1 MTLSR
6 LLPRICAAGAL
17 AMSLAGCSYLAKA
30 ILAPQ
35 KDISKFYLL
44 TPTAD
49 TAAATPASAPGSNSA
64 SDFTIGLGPIKLPP
78 YLDRPEIVTRAA
90 ANRLELSKEDRWG
103 ESVQN
108 GFTSAMERDLAAQV
122 GTESIIIF
130 PWYNTVHIDMQ
141 LQIDVYRFETDSQ
154 GIAHLSA
161 KWTLLDSTGKNILY
175 TVECTLTQQS
185 KPGDTTDSVAALS
198 RTIGDLSGQIANMIH
213 QLRSQ
218 QGTHPT

>member
-1 MTLSR
+1 M
-6 LLPRICAAGAL
+6 LPRICAAVAL

-49 TAAATPASAPGSNSA
+49 TAAATPASALGSNSN
-64 SDFTIGLGPIKLPP
+64 SDFTIGLGPIKIPP

-108 GFTSAMERDLAAQV
+108 GFTSAMERDLAAQA
-122 GTESIIIF
+122 GTENIIIF

-141 LQIDVYRFETDSQ
+141 VQIDVYRFETDSQ

>member
-1 MTLSR
+1 MTLTR
-6 LLPRICAAGAL
+6 MLPRICATVAL
-17 AMSLAGCSYLAKA
+17 AMSLAGCSYLARA

-49 TAAATPASAPGSNSA
+49 TAAATPVSAPGSNSN

-90 ANRLELSKEDRWG
+90 PNRLELSKEDRWG

-108 GFTSAMERDLAAQV
+108 GFTSAMERDLAAQA
-122 GTESIIIF
+122 GTGNIIIF

-141 LQIDVYRFETDSQ
+141 VQIDVYRFDTDSE

-175 TVECTLTQQS
+175 TVESTVTQQS